1 MHIKDWQDQAAC
13 QGQDPE
19 DFFDPSG
26 LILGAPTRDT
36 KLRRWRAK
44 QTCAR
49 CPVAQTC
56 AEYAEQTNIAFG
68 VYGGLDQ
75 HERAILRRRD
85 TDRGVPRVFV
95 AQLGHRMVADGYDVA
110 EAAARMDLPE
120 AYVQRCMDQH
130 TETPTVILSIREYEA
145 WSTAWAGGSPARI
158 SQQHNIPH
166 ASATEMCTAVDKTA
180 TYRGPKGRERYVR
193 RHQPIAC

>member
-1 MHIKDWQDQAAC
+1 MHIKDWQDRAAC
-13 QGQDPE
+13 QEQDPE

-26 LILGAPTRDT
+26 LLMGAPTKDT

-75 HERAILRRRD
+75 YERASLRRRD
-85 TDRGVPRVFV
+85 TERGVPRIVI
-95 AQLGHRMVADGYDVA
+95 AQLGHRLLADGYDVA
-110 EAAARMDLPE
+110 EAAARMDLPK
-120 AYVQRCMDQH
+120 AYVQHCMDQH
-130 TETPTVILSIREYEA
+130 EDTPTVLMATREYEA
-145 WSTAWAGGSPARI
+145 WGTAWEGGSPALIAR
-158 SQQHNIPH
+158 QHSIPH
-166 ASATEMCTAVDKTA
+166 ASATEMCAVVDKA
-180 TYRGPKGRERYVR
+180 STYRGPRGRERYVR
-193 RHQPIAC
+193 RDQPIAC